1 MFRTSHS
8 PGHPKFTPST
18 TMFFLLRPTTPGYSL
33 GGLLAVFACEKA
45 LLGTPPERFIEEAH
59 GW

>member
-1 MFRTSHS
+1 MIQTWPASCLCAAGQGALVHHHM
-8 PGHPKFTPST
+8 PAG
-18 TMFFLLRPTTPGYSL
+18 GYSL